1 MIGDWL
7 APGTICEGLNN
18 MSLRSLVSL
27 FVGSGIVLSL
37 PLLSSVFPNCAAS
50 HAASLPAPSQA
61 APESL
66 LSKTG
71 KDGTVLVK
79 SMLARSKQMKAYSFH
94 SILSTYKD
102 GKEIVETG
110 KLYYKKPNLLR
121 FEVIKAGK
129 RSGSVVVRQPDGKVR
144 GKMGGAL
151 SGVKVSLSPDS
162 KMLKSANNYSIL
174 ESDLG
179 SLLTDAAEQLGPN
192 KTCLVGRVPGIAAQ
206 VIEIVGSDG
215 LVAER
220 ITVDASA
227 NLPQEWL
234 IFKGN
239 SLFSKVQFANLK
251 ELASLPDELFS
262 LDAKKSPIDDDSLV
276 LVAQERSG
284 NVSAAEYR
292 SQFAQSKESATNC
305 EALADELSKNSG
317 LAPTVAKFLIAKRAA
332 GSLKQEAQLV
342 KSTTDA
348 EGKSKLLFAATQME
362 LLLWALEPLGK
373 AAGKNEQ
380 ESIHLAKLGQAV
392 AASRQTVT
400 AILDEIAKE
409 PSDATLDLL
418 RAELVKNIDGLES
431 VCDKALLTL

>member
-1 MIGDWL
+1 
-7 APGTICEGLNN
+7 
-18 MSLRSLVSL
+18 MSLRFLVSL
-27 FVGSGIVLSL
+27 FLGSGLVLSL
-37 PLLSSVFPNCAAS
+37 PLLCSVFSNCAAS
-50 HAASLPAPSQA
+50 RAASLPAPSQA

-71 KDGTVLVK
+71 KDGTALVK
-79 SMLARSKQMKAYSFH
+79 SMLARSKQMKAYSFN
-94 SILSTYKD
+94 STLSTYKD

-151 SGVKVSLSPDS
+151 SGVKITLSPDS
-162 KMLKSANNYSIL
+162 KMLKSANNYSVL

-192 KTCLVGRVPGIAAQ
+192 KSCLVGRVPGLSAQ

-220 ITVDASA
+220 ITVDSA

-292 SQFAQSKESATNC
+292 SRVAAVKERATNC
-305 EALADELSKNSG
+305 EALADELSKNTG

-342 KSTTDA
+342 NSTTDA

-380 ESIHLAKLGQAV
+380 ESSQLAQLGQAMS
-392 AASRQTVT
+392 ASRQTVT

-409 PSDATLDLL
+409 PSEATLDLL
-418 RAELVKNIDGLES
+418 RADLLKNIDGLES

>member
-1 MIGDWL
+1 
-7 APGTICEGLNN
+7 
-18 MSLRSLVSL
+18 
-27 FVGSGIVLSL
+27 
-37 PLLSSVFPNCAAS
+37 
-50 HAASLPAPSQA
+50 
-61 APESL
+61 
-66 LSKTG
+66 
-71 KDGTVLVK
+71 
-79 SMLARSKQMKAYSFH
+79 
-94 SILSTYKD
+94 
-102 GKEIVETG
+102 
-110 KLYYKKPNLLR
+110 
-121 FEVIKAGK
+121 
-129 RSGSVVVRQPDGKVR
+129 
-144 GKMGGAL
+144 MGGAL
-151 SGVKVSLSPDS
+151 SGIKVSLSPDS

-179 SLLTDAAEQLGPN
+179 SLLADAAEQLGPN
-192 KTCLVGRVPGIAAQ
+192 KTCLVGRVPGLSAQ

-284 NVSAAEYR
+284 NVSATEYR
-292 SQFAQSKESATNC
+292 SQFAQSKGSATNC
-305 EALADELSKNSG
+305 EALADELSKSTG

-342 KSTTDA
+342 SSTTV
-348 EGKSKLLFAATQME
+348 EGGKGKLLFAATQME

-380 ESIHLAKLGQAV
+380 ESIQLAKLAQAV
-392 AASRQTVT
+392 AALRQTVT

-409 PSDATLDLL
+409 PSEASLDLL
-418 RAELVKNIDGLES
+418 RADLVKNIDGLES